1 MLGYEWNLLLI
12 VALAFVAGGA
22 VKGVVGMGLPAVA
35 MAVLGLAL
43 GPQDG
48 LPLLVV
54 PAFLTNLWQALIG
67 GYLLALLRRF
77 WPMLVACLAGTW
89 LGVAAFVAT
98 DVKLLNAALGAALA
112 IYSSLGLAKF
122 YITVAPRWA
131 WPLQLPF
138 GLASGLMAG
147 MTGAVVVPVV
157 FYLGA
162 LRLHRDEYIQA
173 LGLIFATA
181 MLALGAALTSHDAFS
196 GDQFV
201 LSSLAMI
208 PAAIGMLL
216 GQAVRA
222 RVAPEQFRRVVF
234 LGLLLVGAGM
244 IVKAL

>member
-1 MLGYEWNLLLI
+1 MFGFDWNLLLI

-35 MAVLGLAL
+35 IAVLGVAV
-43 GPQDG
+43 GPQEG

-67 GYLLALLRRF
+67 GYFLALLRRF
-77 WPMLVACLAGTW
+77 WPMLLACLLGAW
-89 LGVAAFVAT
+89 LGVSVFVAA
-98 DVKLLNAALGAALA
+98 DLKLLNAALGAALVL
-112 IYSSLGLAKF
+112 YGVLSLAKF
-122 YITVAPRWA
+122 YITVPARWV

-138 GLASGLMAG
+138 GLASGLMGG

-162 LRLHRDEYIQA
+162 LGLHRDEYIQA
-173 LGLIFATA
+173 LGLVFATA
-181 MLALGAALTSHDAFS
+181 MLGLGTSLTSHSAFS
-196 GDQFV
+196 ADQFL

-208 PAAIGMLL
+208 PAAIGMQL
-216 GQAVRA
+216 GQTLRA
-222 RVAPEQFRRVVF
+222 RVAPEQFRRVVY
-234 LGLLLVGAGM
+234 LALLLVGAGM